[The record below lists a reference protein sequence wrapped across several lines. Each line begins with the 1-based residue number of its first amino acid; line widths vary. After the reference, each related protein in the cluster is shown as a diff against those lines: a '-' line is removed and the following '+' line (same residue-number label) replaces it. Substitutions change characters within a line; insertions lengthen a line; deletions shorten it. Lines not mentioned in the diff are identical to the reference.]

1 MAEREELISAFSA
14 QARLLGAEVYRA
26 SSPGE
31 ARALVKEI
39 IESTG
44 VRRVALAS
52 SPLLASLDLIPV
64 IEAAGAELV
73 KGSLREQAET
83 AEMGITAFELA
94 VAETGTLVH
103 DATEL
108 DTRLFSML
116 PLVHLA
122 LVPVRGLVAN
132 LEEALNYWL
141 TRGEIPGYLAFVS
154 GPSRTADIERV
165 LTVGVHGPGRLLIV
179 LLGEEEVCSHE

>member
-14 QARLLGAEVYRA
+14 QAQALGAEVYRA
-26 SSPGE
+26 SSPEE
-31 ARALVKEI
+31 ARAKVGRL
-39 IESTG
+39 IEATG

-52 SPLLASLDLIPV
+52 SPLLAPLDLPPV

-73 KGSLREQAET
+73 KGSLREQAEQ

-94 VAETGTLVH
+94 VAETGTLVQ

-116 PLVHLA
+116 PPIHLA
-122 LVPVRGLVAN
+122 LVPVKGLVAN

-141 TRGEIPGYLAFVS
+141 AKGEIPGYMAFVS

-165 LTVGVHGPGRLLIV
+165 LTIGVHGPGRLLIV
-179 LLGEEEVCSHE
+179 LLGEEEAE